1 MIILDF
7 RVLMS
12 RYQPNLA
19 LCYGFDHSSSVLD
32 IHKDLIV
39 TYENWCIH
47 LQRHLIDRYNCLAV
61 FQEVKVVV
69 KLAFLEEG
77 ASWRHFQDGK
87 V

>member
-12 RYQPNLA
+12 RYQSNLA
-19 LCYGFDHSSSVLD
+19 LCYGFDHRSPVLNV
-32 IHKDLIV
+32 HKDLIV
-39 TYENWCIH
+39 AYENWCRH
-47 LQRHLIDRYNCLAV
+47 LQGHLIDRYTCLAF

-69 KLAFLEEG
+69 KLAFLEEWS
-77 ASWRHFQDGK
+77 SWRDFHDWK